1 MAVRRNAETAARRG
15 GGGGAEEAE
24 AARAAP
30 ADEGDDGDE
39 AEVEG
44 EGGAAAR
51 PLDVLYERA
60 CFVTC
65 ARLWAQRTALA
76 AAATST
82 HSLAALSR
90 ALRSICGFGGTGFI
104 AKEVAAWSVGVRS
117 SRGRVRR
124 GRLEVV
130 IREDMEDVTSRGR
143 VEQDRVEAVIRE
155 GMDDVMSLVLA
166 ELAVVARRSRVG
178 AWRSC
183 VGTRRRE

>member
-44 EGGAAAR
+44 EGEGVSAAR

-76 AAATST
+76 AAAT
-82 HSLAALSR
+82 L
-90 ALRSICGFGGTGFI
+90 CF
-104 AKEVAAWSVGVRS
+104 
-117 SRGRVRR
+117 
-124 GRLEVV
+124 
-130 IREDMEDVTSRGR
+130 
-143 VEQDRVEAVIRE
+143 
-155 GMDDVMSLVLA
+155 
-166 ELAVVARRSRVG
+166 
-178 AWRSC
+178 
-183 VGTRRRE
+183 